1 MAITVKSYLTMR
13 QAVGNRVVFEI
24 DFDEITIQELL
35 VELASTL
42 GAD

>member
-1 MAITVKSYLTMR
+1 MAITVKTYLTMR
-13 QAVGNRVVFEI
+13 QVVRNRVVFEI
-24 DFDEITIQELL
+24 DVDEISIQELL